1 MGRDCGFNHSKPKI
15 GYLIRRMNKTFKNRI
30 MYQGIKDGLDEV
42 TLMHA
47 WIMGYLH
54 RNEIEGHEI
63 FQRDLE
69 SHFGLSRSSV
79 TSIVQMMEK
88 KDYIIR
94 ESVPNDA
101 RLKKIRLT
109 DTGRETSNR
118 VKDTLDRIELD
129 IEKDLDPRE
138 LEIFIKIALKIID
151 NLEKC

>member
-1 MGRDCGFNHSKPKI
+1 
-15 GYLIRRMNKTFKNRI
+15 
-30 MYQGIKDGLDEV
+30 
-42 TLMHA
+42 
-47 WIMGYLH
+47 
-54 RNEIEGHEI
+54 
-63 FQRDLE
+63 
-69 SHFGLSRSSV
+69 
-79 TSIVQMMEK
+79 MEK